1 MDQVSPTI
9 LVVDDTEAILY
20 AKVKTL
26 RRAGYDVVEASTGQE
41 AVVVARQTRPALA
54 LLDVKLPDISGIEV
68 CRILKQEFPDILVL
82 QMSASFIESE
92 DRTRGL
98 ENGADTYLVEPV
110 EPSELLASV
119 RALLRMREAN
129 EALRASEERYRL
141 IVESATDYAIFTT
154 DLDGRVTSWN
164 AGAQNVLGFK
174 ETDILG
180 RDARILWTP
189 EDRAAGAP
197 EEEMRGA
204 REEGR
209 AEDERWHVRKDGSH
223 FFAHGLLMP
232 LKGSK
237 GTQGY
242 LKILRDRTERRRA
255 EERQELLIRE
265 LHHRVRNTLATVQ
278 AIANSTIRSA
288 DSMEDF
294 SDAFLGRINAL
305 ARTHSLLTED
315 YWQAASLRDLL
326 AAQLGPYQDGS
337 AHQVQLNG
345 PAVELPSEIA
355 VPVSMAIHE
364 LTTNAAKHGSLSVEG
379 GHLAVTWT
387 VQGTGGAERTIHLEW
402 RERNGPPVSPPT
414 REGFGTRLLERVL
427 TIQAQAKVRVEYQPE
442 GLYFT
447 ADIPLRN
454 GVDPASLPGSPSS

>member
-1 MDQVSPTI
+1 MDQAPVTL
-9 LVVDDTEAILY
+9 LVVDDTEAIRY
-20 AKVKTL
+20 AKARTL
-26 RRAGYDVVEASTGQE
+26 RRAGYHVLEAAGGRE
-41 AVVVARQTRPALA
+41 ALEIAAEARPLLV
-54 LLDVKLPDISGIEV
+54 LLDIKLPDINGIEV
-68 CRILKQEFPDILVL
+68 CRTLKQQHPDILVL
-82 QMSASFIESE
+82 QMSASFVESE
-92 DRTRGL
+92 DRARGL
-98 ENGADTYLVEPV
+98 DSGADNYLVEPV
-110 EPSELLASV
+110 EPGELLASV

-129 EALRASEERYRL
+129 DALRASEERYRL

-164 AGAQNVLGFK
+164 AGAQNVLGF
-174 ETDILG
+174 EESEILG
-180 RDARILWTP
+180 QDARILWTP
-189 EDRAAGAP
+189 EDRASRVP

-209 AEDERWHVRKDGSH
+209 AEDERWHVRKDGSY

-232 LKGSK
+232 LKGGEQ
-237 GTQGY
+237 GTRGY

-278 AIANSTIRSA
+278 AVANSTIRSS
-288 DSMEDF
+288 DTMEEF
-294 SDAFLGRINAL
+294 GDAFLGRINAL
-305 ARTHSLLTED
+305 ARTHALLTEH
-315 YWQAASLRDLL
+315 YWQAATLHDLL
-326 AAQLGPYQDGS
+326 ASQLGPYKDGRVQ
-337 AHQVQLNG
+337 QVTLDG

-387 VQGTGGAERTIHLEW
+387 VLGEEGGEQGEVRLLRLEW
-402 RERNGPPVSPPT
+402 RERNGPPVTPPT

-427 TIQAQAKVRVEYQPE
+427 SAQARAKVTVDYSPD
-442 GLYFT
+442 GLTFL
-447 ADIPLRN
+447 ADIPL
-454 GVDPASLPGSPSS
+454 A